1 MFNYFTKFKFLFILL
16 FYTYLFFIYA
26 KILGGD
32 KQTIIQKTINYLK
45 KSYFAGPFVFN
56 ENKNKYAFE
65 NFENETLIKSNNE
78 KIMKF
83 NNISRFS
90 RYFKIR

>member
-1 MFNYFTKFKFLFILL
+1 MQKFWEAISKLSFRRPSI
-16 FYTYLFFIYA
+16 T
-26 KILGGD
+26 
-32 KQTIIQKTINYLK
+32 K
-45 KSYFAGPFVFN
+45 KSYFSGPFVFN
-56 ENKNKYAFE
+56 EKKNKKALE
-65 NFENETLIKSNNE
+65 NFENEILIKSNNE